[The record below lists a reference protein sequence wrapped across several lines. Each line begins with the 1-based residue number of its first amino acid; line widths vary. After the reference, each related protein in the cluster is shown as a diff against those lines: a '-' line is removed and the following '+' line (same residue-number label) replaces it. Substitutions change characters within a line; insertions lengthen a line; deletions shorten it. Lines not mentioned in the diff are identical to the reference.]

1 MTALEEPGHKI
12 ELSTLIWELNIVN
25 FLLVPS
31 SQLRWSY
38 YSFSLKTKFLSAFY
52 LIDTCKPI
60 NDIAP
65 ALMGLM

>member
-31 SQLRWSY
+31 SQLR
-38 YSFSLKTKFLSAFY
+38 
-52 LIDTCKPI
+52 
-60 NDIAP
+60 
-65 ALMGLM
+65 